1 MTGGRPIQAKNPIK
15 PREFV
20 RPAADIACLAPYNV
34 ALHDCV
40 ARAPL
45 AAVVAF
51 GDQETAV
58 FANTDSMTRA
68 EAKLK
73 HCSEP
78 PPPAAAPSEEPRREL
93 QHHEI
98 RRVFFGIMLAM
109 LLGSMDQTIV
119 GPALPTI
126 GRTLG
131 DIENLSWVVTAYL
144 LTSTAVTP
152 LYGKLADIYGRRIV
166 LLCALVI
173 FIASSLA
180 CALAPNITLLI
191 LARGM
196 QGLGGGALITLVQ
209 TIVADV
215 VSPRQRGRYMS
226 YFVTVAAAMSVGGP
240 LVGGVLT
247 QYVHWSMIFW
257 INIPIGLTAL
267 FTVDSTLKRLP
278 VYKHPHKLDVIG
290 AALMMAASVLLL
302 LVLTWGGLRYPWFSS
317 QIGLLAGGSLVVWLL
332 FIRRLM
338 TTDEPFLPLHVLR
351 NPVVR
356 GGVLARGFGQGV
368 LVGLTIFMPLYFEV
382 VRHLSISQA
391 GLVLIPMMV
400 AMVSAGQTTGRLIT
414 KYDHYKRF
422 PLITVPF
429 CILSLLIFAAW
440 PTDLPLWLTF
450 VLLAVFGGGLGPM
463 LPTSTVLVQNVV
475 ATSEMGITTSA
486 LNFARTFGAALFVA
500 LFSAILLGGAGGS
513 GISIATLMR
522 DGGAVDLAPVFR
534 YVFLAG
540 AAGMVICYW
549 IFARIEEVPLRT
561 TAHS

>member
-1 MTGGRPIQAKNPIK
+1 MIPANAKRK
-15 PREFV
+15 ESS
-20 RPAADIACLAPYNV
+20 
-34 ALHDCV
+34 
-40 ARAPL
+40 
-45 AAVVAF
+45 
-51 GDQETAV
+51 ETAV
-58 FANTDSMTRA
+58 
-68 EAKLK
+68 
-73 HCSEP
+73 
-78 PPPAAAPSEEPRREL
+78 AAASETSDKPRQEL

-119 GPALPTI
+119 GPALPSI

-131 DIENLSWVVTAYL
+131 DVENLSWVVTAYL
-144 LTSTAVTP
+144 LTGTAVTP

-166 LLCALVI
+166 LLSALVI
-173 FIASSLA
+173 FVVSSLA

-191 LARGM
+191 LARSV
-196 QGLGGGALITLVQ
+196 QGLGGGALISLVQ
-209 TIVADV
+209 TVVADV

-226 YFVTVAAAMSVGGP
+226 YFVTVAAGMSVGGP

-257 INIPIGLTAL
+257 LNIPIGLLAL

-278 VYKHPHKLDVIG
+278 VHSHPHKLDLIG
-290 AALMMAASVLLL
+290 AALMMIASVLLL
-302 LVLTWGGLRYPWFSS
+302 LALTWGGLRYPWLSA
-317 QIGLLAGGSLVVWLL
+317 QIGLLVGGSIVVWLL
-332 FIRRLM
+332 FVWRLK
-338 TTDEPFLPLHVLR
+338 TAEEPFLPLQVLR
-351 NPVVR
+351 NPIVR

-382 VRHLSISQA
+382 VRHLSVSQA

-400 AMVSAGQTTGRLIT
+400 AMVTAGQTTGKLIT
-414 KYDHYKRF
+414 KFDRYKRF
-422 PLITVPF
+422 PLMTLPF
-429 CILSLLIFAAW
+429 CILSLVVFAIW

-463 LPTSTVLVQNVV
+463 LPTSTVMVQNVV
-475 ATSEMGITTSA
+475 KTSEMGITTSA

-500 LFSAILLGGAGGS
+500 LFSAILLGGAGGD

-522 DGGAVDLAPVFR
+522 DAGSTDLASVFR

-540 AAGMVICYW
+540 AAGMVICFVL
-549 IFARIEEVPLRT
+549 FARIEEVPLRT
-561 TAHS
+561 TAHM